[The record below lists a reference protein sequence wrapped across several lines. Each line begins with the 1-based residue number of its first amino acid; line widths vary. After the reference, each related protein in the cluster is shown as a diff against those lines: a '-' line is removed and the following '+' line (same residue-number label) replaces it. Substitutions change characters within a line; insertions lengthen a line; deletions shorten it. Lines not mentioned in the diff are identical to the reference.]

1 MTGTLVSSVWGGKR
15 VEVGGKKRIFNGERE
30 AWASQTNLSLL
41 LAPRKPLRN
50 GLVKDKLF

>member
-1 MTGTLVSSVWGGKR
+1 M
-15 VEVGGKKRIFNGERE
+15 EVGEVKLFDREKE